1 MQCLQMHSKSAVTSP
16 QCSHSK
22 QHLYEQSKG
31 FLPGWFTQW
40 EHNWL
45 SGAKT
50 WWDRML
56 RELCAAAQHG
66 TELSVGFGN
75 SAVLAEHGTRKR
87 CSFLSPPAAGSA
99 YPPVLKHQPKSW
111 QKHGC
116 HRGSVP
122 ELLHPAHH
130 LHCATTALYQSSQL
144 WSKPTPS
151 YLRVFHT
158 VRWSCVLHKMR
169 RALCYRPSVEE
180 K

>member
-1 MQCLQMHSKSAVTSP
+1 MQWLQMHSKSAVTSS

-31 FLPGWFTQW
+31 FLPGWFTQS

-56 RELCAAAQHG
+56 RELCTAAQHG

-99 YPPVLKHQPKSW
+99 YPQCWNTSLSPDRSMAVTEGACLSSSTLRITCTVLLQLCTKAPSS
-111 QKHGC
+111 GAN
-116 HRGSVP
+116 P
-122 ELLHPAHH
+122 PPATSESFIPSGEVVFFIRWGEP
-130 LHCATTALYQSSQL
+130 CATDPA
-144 WSKPTPS
+144 
-151 YLRVFHT
+151 
-158 VRWSCVLHKMR
+158 
-169 RALCYRPSVEE
+169 
-180 K
+180 